1 MTQRLTQEEL
11 AQIVTEVESLQT
23 RREAELDQQQVKE
36 ILQEMNLPPEL
47 LDEAVVQ
54 LNRRQAL
61 SAQQSQNR
69 WITSGVVALLAVV
82 SASTI
87 FVIQQHNS
95 ALARV
100 SAQQDRISL
109 PQNNRGNLNII
120 SRQTNPE
127 VFYRVTLKDA
137 PLGKKLALSCNW
149 IGPNGQIVKQNS
161 YQTREINTS
170 VWNTQCRHTIN
181 SAATVGKWQV
191 QMFLEGR
198 QISDETFQVN

>member
-47 LDEAVVQ
+47 LDEAIVQ
-54 LNRRQAL
+54 LHRRQAL
-61 SAQQSQNR
+61 SVQQRQNR

-87 FVIQQHNS
+87 FVIQQQNS

-100 SAQQDRISL
+100 SAQQDRITL
-109 PQNNRGNLNII
+109 AQNNSGNLNTI
-120 SRQTNPE
+120 SRQTNAQ

-137 PLGKKLALSCNW
+137 PLGKKLTLSCNW
-149 IGPNGQIVKQNS
+149 LDPNGKIVKQNN

-170 VWNTQCRHTIN
+170 VWNTQCRHTIT

-198 QISDETFQVN
+198 QISNETFQVN

>member
-1 MTQRLTQEEL
+1 MTPRLTQEEL

-47 LDEAVVQ
+47 LDEAIVQ

-61 SAQQSQNR
+61 SVQQRQNR
-69 WITSGVVALLAVV
+69 WITSGVVAFLAVV

-87 FVIQQHNS
+87 FVMQQQNS

-100 SAQQDRISL
+100 SAQQDRITL
-109 PQNNRGNLNII
+109 AQNNSSNLNTI
-120 SRQTNPE
+120 SRQSNPE

-149 IGPNGQIVKQNS
+149 LDPNGQIVKQNS
-161 YQTREINTS
+161 YQTRGINTS

-181 SAATVGKWQV
+181 SDATVGKWQV